1 MPERSFRFFLWSLA
15 LLGLTADQVSKYG
28 VFSWL
33 QGVESHAYALF
44 QTEPESR
51 TLAVVPHDSDP
62 MIRMSQRGFFL
73 EVAFESD
80 PDANGKPI
88 PHVNH
93 GALFGFGRNYKTLA
107 NGIFAIISFLAAIAI
122 VFWSSYRTT
131 SSDRWLCIA
140 LGLILAGTL
149 GNFYDRL
156 VFNGVRDF
164 LHWNL
169 WFDWP
174 VFNIADCCL
183 VGGAGLLLVQ
193 AFFVPQTEKTKASG
207 DKQHLPNTTAAVA
220 GMACAAGGLP
230 QV

>member
-1 MPERSFRFFLWSLA
+1 MPERSFRVFLWSLA
-15 LLGLTADQVSKYG
+15 LVGLTADQVSKYG

-33 QGVESHAYALF
+33 HGVETHSYALF
-44 QTEPESR
+44 QTAPESR
-51 TLAVVPHDSDP
+51 TLAVVPLDPDP
-62 MIRMSQRGFFL
+62 MLRMAQRGFFL
-73 EVAFESD
+73 EVAFEAE

-93 GALFGFGRNYKTLA
+93 GALFGFGRDYKTLA
-107 NGIFAIISFLAAIAI
+107 NGIFALISFFAAVAI
-122 VFWSSYRTT
+122 VVWSSYRTT
-131 SSDRWLCIA
+131 ASDRWLCIA

-149 GNFYDRL
+149 GNFYDRI

-193 AFFVPQTEKTKASG
+193 AFFAAETEKPAVG
-207 DKQHLPNTTAAVA
+207 DKQHLPNASVAVA
-220 GMACAAGGLP
+220 GMACAANGLP